1 MLCLPLCLINW
12 TTSHAL
18 CSADEQA
25 PSCVSAPQS
34 SLLTFAS
41 YMAFGPT
48 NLTPAPSSIS
58 RFVSIFADVQTSRRA
73 KSSLQ
78 GKAAQSNSY
87 LRIGNP
93 NRLTNLPCQSFST
106 HTRTCQARLRV
117 PHAAHVVYSYV
128 LALSTL
134 ACTTVAHC
142 AHCWHGPFQDMC
154 LALAFQGLPI
164 LKLVILGSTVR
175 TWYRRC
181 VPYIRDSPWHLH
193 MVSRLTGVPWLLIQA
208 LSLQCPATKDLPAHE
223 TLIEGSRSLPR
234 KTSAFRLQG

>member
-117 PHAAHVVYSYV
+117 PHAAHVVYSCV
-128 LALSTL
+128 GVEHTGLHHRRALCALLAWTFPGHVPGS
-134 ACTTVAHC
+134 
-142 AHCWHGPFQDMC
+142 
-154 LALAFQGLPI
+154 GLP
-164 LKLVILGSTVR
+164 G
-175 TWYRRC
+175 
-181 VPYIRDSPWHLH
+181 
-193 MVSRLTGVPWLLIQA
+193 A
-208 LSLQCPATKDLPAHE
+208 AH
-223 TLIEGSRSLPR
+223 T
-234 KTSAFRLQG
+234 

>member
-1 MLCLPLCLINW
+1 M
-12 TTSHAL
+12 
-18 CSADEQA
+18 
-25 PSCVSAPQS
+25 S
-34 SLLTFAS
+34 SQVWRLGSIIMAWKRQTQNSTFAHAVAALS
-41 YMAFGPT
+41 RAANGSHEMAGQQEQHT
-48 NLTPAPSSIS
+48 YDI
-58 RFVSIFADVQTSRRA
+58 RH
-73 KSSLQ
+73 
-78 GKAAQSNSY
+78 G
-87 LRIGNP
+87 LR
-93 NRLTNLPCQSFST
+93 LL
-106 HTRTCQARLRV
+106 
-117 PHAAHVVYSYV
+117 YSYV

-193 MVSRLTGVPWLLIQA
+193 MVSRLTGVPWLLLQA